1 MIIDIVKKSANS
13 KLLKFFFHDILKINL
28 KELTLPRIF
37 IFKLDDLKFDIK
49 TFYDYALKNPKT
61 NYMPDQI
68 DTYQSDHD
76 IEQKPEFGKIK
87 IQIEKF
93 LDEELKK
100 KVFVRKT
107 LGKFKL
113 KSMWFV
119 IMKKNS
125 HHNMHSHPKS
135 AFTGVFYLK
144 VNKNETS
151 GALKIVIPN
160 YNRKEYNLGS
170 FYDEAIKNKTKLED
184 EKKEIITNI
193 ENKIFDFVPDN
204 NDMIVFNSYMI
215 HGIEKY
221 ESEEDRIALAWDA
234 VYII

>member
-1 MIIDIVKKSANS
+1 MIIDIVKKSTNS

-28 KELTLPRIF
+28 GKLILPRIF
-37 IFKLDDLKFDIK
+37 IFKLNDLKFDIK

-61 NYMPDQI
+61 NYMSDQI

-76 IEQKPEFGKIK
+76 IEKKPEFEKIK

-93 LDEELKK
+93 LDDELKR
-100 KVFVRKT
+100 KVFDRKT

-151 GALKIVIPN
+151 SALKIIIPN
-160 YNRKEYNLGS
+160 FNRKEYNLNS
-170 FYDEAIKNKTKLED
+170 FYDEAIENKTKLVD
-184 EKKEIITNI
+184 ERKDKTTIIEKE
-193 ENKIFDFVPDN
+193 IFDFVPDN

-221 ESEEDRIALAWDA
+221 ESKEDRIALAWDA
-234 VYII
+234 VYTI

>member
-1 MIIDIVKKSANS
+1 MTIDIVKKSANS

-37 IFKLDDLKFDIK
+37 IFKVDDLKFDIK

-61 NYMPDQI
+61 NYMSDQI
-68 DTYQSDHD
+68 DTYQSDHN
-76 IEQKPEFGKIK
+76 IEQKPEFERIK

-100 KVFVRKT
+100 KVFGRKT

-125 HHNMHSHPKS
+125 HHNMHAHPKS

-151 GALKIVIPN
+151 GALKIIIPN
-160 YNRKEYNLGS
+160 YNRKEYNLGP
-170 FYDEAIKNKTKLED
+170 FYDDAIKNKTKLSD
-184 EKKEIITNI
+184 EKKEITTTIKN
-193 ENKIFDFVPDN
+193 EIFDFVPDN

-221 ESEEDRIALAWDA
+221 ESKEDRIALAWDA
-234 VYII
+234 VYVI

>member
-1 MIIDIVKKSANS
+1 MIIDIVKKSINS

-28 KELTLPRIF
+28 GKLILPRIF
-37 IFKLDDLKFDIK
+37 IFKLNDLKFDIK

-61 NYMPDQI
+61 NYMSDQI

-76 IEQKPEFGKIK
+76 IEKKPEFEKIK

-93 LDEELKK
+93 LDNELK
-100 KVFVRKT
+100 
-107 LGKFKL
+107 KFKL

-151 GALKIVIPN
+151 SALKIIIPN
-160 YNRKEYNLGS
+160 FNRKEYNLNS
-170 FYDEAIKNKTKLED
+170 FYDEAIENKTKLVD
-184 EKKEIITNI
+184 ERKDKTTIIEKE
-193 ENKIFDFVPDN
+193 IFDFVPDN

-221 ESEEDRIALAWDA
+221 EFKEDRIALAWDA
-234 VYII
+234 VYTI